1 MLTKLY
7 FERPDLRIAEVD
19 IHRLTFLQS
28 IFFRLLHILAG
39 WVAYCNENLCH
50 TSDSNLRLEQKNAF
64 ISGDTV
70 YKCFDYR
77 NRNPLIIPSYQCSPD
92 IYLDASLHLIEDVT
106 EIINWQDPDRGKE
119 EYLRIISYT
128 FVKGIVG
135 HFTSLAEGLLKLH
148 IKSLVYGDIRF
159 ANVVF
164 NEGGDRATIIDF
176 DYSGVNNRKTYPTRF
191 NLDITD
197 GRRHSSVG
205 GEKVLK
211 LEHDVFSF

>member
-1 MLTKLY
+1 
-7 FERPDLRIAEVD
+7 
-19 IHRLTFLQS
+19 
-28 IFFRLLHILAG
+28 
-39 WVAYCNENLCH
+39 
-50 TSDSNLRLEQKNAF
+50 LEQKNVF
-64 ISGDTV
+64 ICGDPV
-70 YKCFDYR
+70 YKGFDYYR

-211 LEHDVFSF
+211 LEHDVFSLQWMCKQYHPKNGNCRADWMKCVEDLTVSGLETFVSRGAGACEWRTLAW